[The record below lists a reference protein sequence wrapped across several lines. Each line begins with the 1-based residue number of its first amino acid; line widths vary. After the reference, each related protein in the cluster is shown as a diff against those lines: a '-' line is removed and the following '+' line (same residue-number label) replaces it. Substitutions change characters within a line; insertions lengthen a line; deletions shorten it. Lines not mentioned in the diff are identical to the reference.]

1 MKLYHATPV
10 EDVESIIEMGI
21 FPTDGGSK
29 AHGEMMSLQG
39 QGLMGIFGFKSIEE
53 AESFA
58 IDNGSEY
65 GIFSFE
71 TGDLDTMIDPE
82 YENGESIFVLTDEP
96 ITSEFIKMM

>member
-10 EDVESIIEMGI
+10 ENIESVNEVGI
-21 FPTDGGSK
+21 CPTDGGSK

-39 QGLMGIFGFKSIEE
+39 LGLMGVFGFKSIDD

-82 YENGESIFVLTDEP
+82 YENGESVFVITDGELAA
-96 ITSEFIKMM
+96 ELVKMM

>member
-21 FPTDGGSK
+21 CPTDGGSK

-39 QGLMGIFGFKSIEE
+39 QGLMGIFGFKSIED

-82 YENGESIFVLTDEP
+82 YENGESIFVITDYE
-96 ITSEFIKMM
+96 IAAEFVKMM